1 MNIVTAS
8 QIMSRDV
15 ITVSLSTTVKEI
27 AAILNEKKISGLP
40 VVNEKKELVGIVSEG
55 DLIWKVARPHIPPH
69 IQLLGG
75 IIFLENFGEI
85 SLELKKM
92 MALTASE
99 IMTSKVVTI
108 TEETAVEDAAALML
122 NKKINRLPVTR
133 GKEVVGI
140 ITRSDIIRTLSQ
152 ADGA

>member
-1 MNIVTAS
+1 MTAS
-8 QIMSRDV
+8 QIMSRDI
-15 ITVSLSTTVKEI
+15 ITVSPLTTVKEI

-108 TEETAVEDAAALML
+108 TEETAVEDAAAMML
-122 NKKINRLPVTR
+122 NKKINRLPVIR

>member
-1 MNIVTAS
+1 MIAS

-15 ITVSLSTTVKEI
+15 ISVSLQTTVKEI

-152 ADGA
+152 ANGA